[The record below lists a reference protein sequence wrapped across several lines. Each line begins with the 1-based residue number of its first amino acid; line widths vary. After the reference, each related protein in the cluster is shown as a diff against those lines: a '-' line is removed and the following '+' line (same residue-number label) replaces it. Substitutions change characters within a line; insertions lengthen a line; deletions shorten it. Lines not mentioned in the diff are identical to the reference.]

1 MSQGKQNVINIEH
14 MKSII
19 KRQTDYSDEEIIL
32 KMKIHNNDPMAIMTQ
47 WLYCANIWVEQLLLK
62 KRIRINQ

>member
-1 MSQGKQNVINIEH
+1 MSQSKQNVVNIEH

-32 KMKIHNNDPMAIMTQ
+32 KMKIHNNGLA
-47 WLYCANIWVEQLLLK
+47 
-62 KRIRINQ
+62 RS